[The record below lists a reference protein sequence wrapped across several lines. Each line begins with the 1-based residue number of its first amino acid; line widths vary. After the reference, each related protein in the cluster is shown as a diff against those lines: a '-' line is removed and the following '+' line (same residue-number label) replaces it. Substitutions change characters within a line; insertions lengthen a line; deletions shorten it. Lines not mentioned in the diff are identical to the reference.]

1 MEENT
6 ADRQPRVV
14 LAGNILLDV
23 VKQVDVWPEQG
34 HLATILGQ
42 RRACGGSVCNTGVF
56 LKTLDPSFEVCA
68 CGKVGSDD
76 YGEWLCAFLSKKGLD
91 ISRVRRTDAAPTSF
105 TDVMSVVGTGER
117 TFFHA
122 RGANALFTPDDIDLD
137 ALGCDLFHLGYLL
150 LLDGLDAPNDEY
162 GTVAARLLHD
172 VQERGIP
179 TSVDLVSEQSDRFV
193 RIVRPALKYCDHLVV
208 NEFEG
213 EQATGISCRG
223 ADGKVSS
230 EALRR
235 IAEALFALGV
245 RRSVTLHCPEMGVTL
260 TADGTFAAV
269 GSLELPPGWI
279 NGAVGAGDAFCAG
292 MLHSIVTGAAPA
304 DGLAL
309 ASACA
314 AANLVTPDSVS
325 GALPLAETRALLAQ
339 FKSREICG

>member
-76 YGEWLCAFLSKKGLD
+76 YGDWLCAFLSKKGLD

-213 EQATGISCRG
+213 FLRGSAAYSRG
-223 ADGKVSS
+223 AVRAGSAPQRDAALPGDGRDLDGGRHVRGRRV
-230 EALRR
+230 AGAAARLDQWRGGRGGCVLRWDAPLYRDGRSPCGRSCAR
-235 IAEALFALGV
+235 IGV
-245 RRSVTLHCPEMGVTL
+245 RRREPRHARLRLRRVATRG
-260 TADGTFAAV
+260 
-269 GSLELPPGWI
+269 
-279 NGAVGAGDAFCAG
+279 N
-292 MLHSIVTGAAPA
+292 
-304 DGLAL
+304 
-309 ASACA
+309 
-314 AANLVTPDSVS
+314 
-325 GALPLAETRALLAQ
+325 TRASCAV
-339 FKSREICG
+339 

>member
-1 MEENT
+1 MEMKT
-6 ADRQPRVV
+6 TSRPPRVV

-23 VKQVDVWPEQG
+23 VKQIDVWPEQG
-34 HLATILGQ
+34 HLASIVGQ
-42 RRACGGSVCNTGVF
+42 QRACGGAVCNSGVF

-68 CGKVGSDD
+68 CGKVGMDE
-76 YGEWLCAFLSKKGLD
+76 YGE
-91 ISRVRRTDAAPTSF
+91 DAAPTSF

-150 LLDGLDAPNDEY
+150 LLDGLDAPDAEY

-172 VQERGIP
+172 VQARGIR
-179 TSVDLVSEQSDRFV
+179 TSVDLVSEQSDRFA

-213 EQATGISCRG
+213 EQATGLSCRD
-223 ADGKVSS
+223 ATGKTTAA
-230 EALRR
+230 ALRR
-235 IAEALFALGV
+235 IAEALLALGV
-245 RRSVTLHCPEMGVTL
+245 RRSVTLHCPDMGVTL
-260 TADGTFAAV
+260 TADGAFAAV

-279 NGAVGAGDAFCAG
+279 KGAVGAGDAFCAG
-292 MLHSIVTGAAPA
+292 MLHAIVTGAAPA

-314 AANLVTPDSVS
+314 AANLAAPDSVS
-325 GALPLAETRALLAQ
+325 GALPLAETRALIDR
-339 FKSREICG
+339 FPNR

>member
-1 MEENT
+1 MEMKT
-6 ADRQPRVV
+6 TSRPPRVV

-23 VKQVDVWPEQG
+23 VKQIDVWPEQG
-34 HLATILGQ
+34 HLASIVGQ
-42 RRACGGSVCNTGVF
+42 QRACGGAVCNSGVF

-68 CGKVGSDD
+68 CGKVGMDE
-76 YGEWLCAFLSKKGLD
+76 YGDWLRAFLERKGLD
-91 ISRVRRTDAAPTSF
+91 VSRVRRTDAAPTSF

-150 LLDGLDAPNDEY
+150 LLDGLDAPDAEY

-172 VQERGIP
+172 VQARGIR
-179 TSVDLVSEQSDRFV
+179 TSVDLVSEQSDRFA
-193 RIVRPALKYCDHLVV
+193 RIVCPALKYCDHLVV

-213 EQATGISCRG
+213 EQATGLSCRD
-223 ADGKVSS
+223 ATGKTTAA
-230 EALRR
+230 ALRR
-235 IAEALFALGV
+235 IAEALLALGV
-245 RRSVTLHCPEMGVTL
+245 RRSVTLHCPDMGVTL
-260 TADGTFAAV
+260 TADGAFAAV

-279 NGAVGAGDAFCAG
+279 KGAVGAGDAFCAG
-292 MLHSIVTGAAPA
+292 MLHAIVTGAAPA

-314 AANLVTPDSVS
+314 AANLAAPDSVS
-325 GALPLAETRALLAQ
+325 GALPLEGIRAIQAQ
-339 FKSREICG
+339 FNNRRIR